1 MKNKKDIKTIPVIAL
16 STFGHCGIDWLH
28 SLIDSHKEIL
38 IIPPLSFFRKIN
50 ILKKKGLNIDN
61 SLKPR
66 IITNII
72 TKAIL
77 GKNANESYNILS
89 KNQNKSAFTKY
100 INDFL
105 RVLNAYEN
113 FLDSWKVKKEL
124 VFRMYHMSYLK

>member
-1 MKNKKDIKTIPVIAL
+1 MKNESKINKIPVAVI

-50 ILKKKGLNIDN
+50 ILKKKGINIDN

-77 GKNANESYNILS
+77 GKNSNESYNILS
-89 KNQNKSAFTKY
+89 KNQNKSTFTKY

-105 RVLNAYEN
+105 IVEIN
-113 FLDSWKVKKEL
+113 FFKYS
-124 VFRMYHMSYLK
+124 